1 MKAYR
6 APLVLDIHTHSIMSG
21 HAYGTI
27 REMAQGAAEKGLRLL
42 GISEHGPRTP
52 GAPDP
57 IYFSNLRAAPREKYG
72 VELLYGCELNI
83 LNGGKLDM
91 EKYLDRL
98 DYVIAGIHTLCYED
112 EGAAGNTDNVIAC
125 MKHPLVRFISHPDD
139 NATPL
144 DYRRL
149 VPAAKENRVA
159 LEINSSSFRKPERGA
174 EANYREML
182 ALCARQGVP
191 ILVSS
196 DAHDP
201 DHVGWFDHAAHFL
214 AEVDFPPELVLNTGV
229 EKLKAFL
236 KG

>member
-1 MKAYR
+1 MKYR

-27 REMAQGAAEKGLRLL
+27 REMAQAAAEKGLRLL
-42 GISEHGPRTP
+42 GISEHGPMTP

-57 IYFSNLRAAPREKYG
+57 IYFSNLKAAPREKYG
-72 VELLYGCELNI
+72 VELRYGCELNV

-91 EKYLDRL
+91 ERWLERL

-139 NATPL
+139 DATPL
-144 DYRRL
+144 DYDRL
-149 VPAAKENRVA
+149 VPAAKEYGVA
-159 LEINSSSFRKPERGA
+159 LEVNSSSFRKPERNA
-174 EANYREML
+174 AANYRKML
-182 ALCARQGVP
+182 ALCAEHKVP

-201 DHVGWFDHAAHFL
+201 DHVGWFDHAEAFL
-214 AEVDFPPELVLNTGV
+214 AEVDFPEELVLNTDP

-236 KG
+236 GA